1 MIDTFFSLYNTLL
14 YQPLF
19 NTLILM
25 YNFIPGKDFGVAIIA
40 LTLLLRVA
48 FYPLSAKAFLAQK
61 VFTEL
66 QPKLKELREKFKNN
80 KDELAR
86 KTLEAYQKSGVNPFA
101 SLGPLLIQLPILL
114 AIFQVF
120 SHGLQESQLA
130 ILYPFVQNPGAVNS
144 LFLGIVHLS
153 EQSLVLAGVAGLL
166 QFFQMQVG
174 MATKT
179 GTSASGAAV
188 IQKYLMPIFFA
199 AFTISILTR
208 LPAAIGLY
216 WIATSVFSIWQQW
229 HLSRKSKT
237 QNPNPKTQI
246 A

>member
-1 MIDTFFSLYNTLL
+1 MIDLISTAYTTVL

-19 NTLILM
+19 NTLILL
-25 YNFIPGKDFGVAIIA
+25 YNFIPGKDFGVAIIV
-40 LTLLLRVA
+40 LTLLLRLA

-61 VFTEL
+61 VFSEL
-66 QPKLKELREKFKNN
+66 QPKLKELRERFKDN

-120 SHGLQESQLA
+120 SRGFQESQLA
-130 ILYPFVQNPGAVNS
+130 MLYPFVQNPGAVNS
-144 LFLGIVHLS
+144 LFLGVVHLS
-153 EQSLVLAGVAGLL
+153 EQSLILALAAGAL

-174 MATKT
+174 MSSK
-179 GTSASGAAV
+179 SGANAKGMAV
-188 IQKYLMPIFFA
+188 VQKHLMPIFMS
-199 AFTISILTR
+199 AFTLSILTR

-216 WIATSVFSIWQQW
+216 WIATSAFSIWQQW
-229 HLSRKSKT
+229 YLSRKSKG
-237 QNPNPKTQI
+237 QNPDFKTT
-246 A
+246 